1 MKIDYTGR
9 QTDVPEEV
17 RSLAE
22 KKLHKLSKLLHGLT
36 NVHVILS
43 VDKHRH
49 IAEVTAHSPR
59 LTLTAVE
66 ESGDLGSSLATVT
79 EKLTRQAQKHLG
91 KRRTRKRAGARRAQ
105 ALWSS
110 TIKPHAGE
118 EGQAHRVVHSRRFV
132 AKPMTVDEA
141 VLAVQHEPDGL
152 VVYRDSDSERIH
164 VLYRRRDGNLGI
176 IEPEG

>member
-1 MKIDYTGR
+1 MKIEYTGR
-9 QTDVPEEV
+9 QTEVPAAF

-22 KKLHKLSKLLHGLT
+22 KKLRKLSTLLHGLT

-49 IAEVTAHSPR
+49 IVEVTASSPH

-66 ESGDLGSSLATVT
+66 ESGDLESSLVTVAD
-79 EKLTRQAQKHLG
+79 KLTRQAQKHMG
-91 KRRTRKRAGARRAQ
+91 KLRTRKRQGARRTHA
-105 ALWSS
+105 WSS
-110 TIKPHAGE
+110 TLAPHSGE
-118 EGQAHRVVHSRRFV
+118 EGESHRIVHSQRFV

-141 VLAVQHEPDGL
+141 VLAVESDPDGL
-152 VVYRDSDSERIH
+152 VVYRDSESERIN
-164 VLYRRRDGNLGI
+164 VLFRRRDGQLGI

>member
-9 QTDVPEEV
+9 QTEVPEAV

-22 KKLHKLSKLLHGLT
+22 KKLRKLSTLLPGLT
-36 NVHVILS
+36 NVHVILT

-59 LTLTAVE
+59 LTLTALE
-66 ESGDLGSSLATVT
+66 ESGDLGSSLTTVT
-79 EKLTRQAQKHLG
+79 EKLIRQAQKHLG
-91 KRRTRKRAGARRAQ
+91 KRRTRKREGARRAQ
-105 ALWSS
+105 AMWSS
-110 TIKPHAGE
+110 TLKPHPGE
-118 EGQAHRVVHSRRFV
+118 EGEVHRIVHSRRFV

-141 VLAVQHEPDGL
+141 VLAVQSDPDGL
-152 VVYRDSDSERIH
+152 VVYRDSESEHIH
-164 VLYRRRDGNLGI
+164 VLFRRRDGKLGI